1 MASTSRD
8 LQEANLSIRFSLY
21 PNQKFSINI
30 YIYIYVYICIYI
42 YICVYIL
49 SPLKFLKICLC
60 QIWST
65 RAEEDSVSVCSGTKE
80 WRFEVGIHFID
91 HT

>member
-30 YIYIYVYICIYI
+30 YIYIYMYTYVYIYM
-42 YICVYIL
+42 CVY
-49 SPLKFLKICLC
+49 F
-60 QIWST
+60 
-65 RAEEDSVSVCSGTKE
+65 VSVEIPEDLPVPNLEHQSRRGLC
-80 WRFEVGIHFID
+80 
-91 HT
+91 